1 MQQIE
6 YALRSAQIQR
16 TTTTRG
22 TNSTYTH
29 SSLLP
34 LDVNTSPYEKRR
46 GRDRVVEHSHHEYW
60 FAFLHPVIVLTL
72 PDRIARYV
80 CTNNRA
86 PNGNK
91 SRSRRWKRE
100 RGERREGEEGLLL
113 EENQSSL
120 RNRLSSEGDREYN
133 KQEFK
138 RRRQSRRRASK
149 CCNSLRCTD
158 LPFRKYTLEG
168 GRFCRESSEKERH
181 LNSYVLM
188 IDEPRLGMENTK
200 FFSPRLFT
208 TREIPEGC
216 LSFRVR
222 RNV

>member
-100 RGERREGEEGLLL
+100 RGGEKRGRRRVVARGKPSHPFEIDCRAKAI
-113 EENQSSL
+113 ENITNRSL
-120 RNRLSSEGDREYN
+120 RGEGNRVEEPASAATPFAAPIYHFENIRSKGDGFAE
-133 KQEFK
+133 K
-138 RRRQSRRRASK
+138 AA
-149 CCNSLRCTD
+149 
-158 LPFRKYTLEG
+158 RKNATWI
-168 GRFCRESSEKERH
+168 H
-181 LNSYVLM
+181 
-188 IDEPRLGMENTK
+188 T
-200 FFSPRLFT
+200 
-208 TREIPEGC
+208 C
-216 LSFRVR
+216 LW
-222 RNV
+222 